1 MNRTVTI
8 TSKNHKY
15 QNTYGGDICISDFC
29 TDYEG
34 SRNIADRIISD
45 WKDDLSRH
53 KQMENNIRSFRAKKR
68 ELADEQK
75 KQAAERMRKY

>member
-15 QNTYGGDICISDFC
+15 QNTYGGNIYVSDFC

-34 SRNIADRIISD
+34 SRNIANRIMAD
-45 WKDDLSRH
+45 WKFDQYCKKNS
-53 KQMENNIRSFRAKKR
+53 ENKILKR
-68 ELADEQK
+68 
-75 KQAAERMRKY
+75 

>member
-15 QNTYGGDICISDFC
+15 QNTYGGNICASDFC

-34 SRNIADRIISD
+34 SRNIADKIFAD
-45 WKDDLSRH
+45 WVFD
-53 KQMENNIRSFRAKKR
+53 RSCEK
-68 ELADEQK
+68 
-75 KQAAERMRKY
+75 